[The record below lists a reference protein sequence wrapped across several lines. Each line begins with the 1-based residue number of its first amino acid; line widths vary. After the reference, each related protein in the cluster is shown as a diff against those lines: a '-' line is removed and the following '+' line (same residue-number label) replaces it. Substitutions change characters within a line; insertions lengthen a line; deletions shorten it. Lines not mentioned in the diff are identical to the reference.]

1 MSEED
6 LKLQEVT
13 SLCESLRP
21 TQTVMTSYQQVS
33 VQLMIQYFAL
43 FPVHELLHFTFVV
56 LRLCKIHTLHSD
68 DHELLYLSY

>member
-1 MSEED
+1 MSKEE
-6 LKLQEVT
+6 LKLQEV
-13 SLCESLRP
+13 SRLCGSLRS

-56 LRLCKIHTLHSD
+56 LR
-68 DHELLYLSY
+68 